1 MTSRALVTGGG
12 GFIGSHLV
20 DRLLDEGYEV
30 RVLDNFST
38 GRRENLAH
46 ALAEVDLV
54 EGDIQSYE
62 RCSTAVR
69 GCELVFHQAALPSVP
84 RSIADPL
91 TSSAVN
97 VTGTLNVLL
106 AARDAGVR
114 RVIAAS
120 SSSVYGANPA
130 LPKREEMAALPIS
143 PYAVAKQAA
152 ESYCRAFTAVYG
164 LETVALRYFNVFGPR
179 QDPESEYSAVIPRF
193 IRCALSERRPTI
205 FGDGE
210 QSRDFT
216 FIDNVI
222 EANILASRTAATE
235 VLGSHVNVACG
246 ARVSLNRMLAELE
259 QLTGEPLQAH
269 YADPRPG
276 DVKHSVASI
285 ELARRTLGFE
295 PAVEFN
301 AGLRATLNSHREVL
315 AADG

>member
-1 MTSRALVTGGG
+1 MDVLVTGGA
-12 GFIGSHLV
+12 GFIGSNIARSLV
-20 DRLLDEGYEV
+20 EQGHRV

-38 GRRENLAH
+38 GKRENLREIADRI
-46 ALAEVDLV
+46 EMV
-54 EGDIQSYE
+54 EGDIRSYHIVRE
-62 RCSTAVR
+62 AVE
-69 GCELVFHQAALPSVP
+69 GVDVILHQAALPSVP
-84 RSIADPL
+84 RSIRDPITTNEVG
-91 TSSAVN
+91 TS
-97 VTGTLNVLL
+97 GTLNVLQ
-106 AARDAGVR
+106 AARDCGIR
-114 RVIAAS
+114 RVVFAG
-120 SSSVYGANPA
+120 SSSVYGDTPT
-130 LPKREEMAALPIS
+130 LPKHEGMTPSPAS
-143 PYAVAKQAA
+143 PYAVSKLAG
-152 ESYCRAFTAVYG
+152 EHYCKVFFQLYG
-164 LETVALRYFNVFGPR
+164 LETVVLRYFNVFGPR
-179 QDPESEYSAVIPRF
+179 QDPNSQYSAVIPRF
-193 IRCALSERRPTI
+193 IELMRRGERPTI

-246 ARVSLNRMLAELE
+246 AGVSLNRMLAELE